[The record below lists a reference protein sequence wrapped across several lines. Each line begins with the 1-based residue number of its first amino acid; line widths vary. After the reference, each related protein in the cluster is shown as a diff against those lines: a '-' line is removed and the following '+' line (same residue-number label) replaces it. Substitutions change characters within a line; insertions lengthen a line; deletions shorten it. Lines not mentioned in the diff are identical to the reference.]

1 MKRYPFLDLATVN
14 APYIDALREAADR
27 VLCSGRY
34 IGGSEVEALERWLC
48 SYTGT
53 GYAVGVSTGLDAL
66 RLIIEGYKV
75 LGRLSEGDEV
85 IVPGNTYVA
94 SVLAIS
100 QAGLRPVLV
109 DPDET
114 TMNLSGASIRNAL
127 TEKIKAVMLVHLYG
141 RVAWDKE
148 ISTLVREHGLIVV
161 EDAAQAIGAEGI
173 GRVGDAAAISFYPTK
188 NLGALGDG
196 GAIVTDDCEL
206 AKAVRALANYGSD
219 RRYHNIYKGFNCR
232 LDPIQAALIM
242 AKNHDLDLANGR
254 RRERAKLYSTLIDN
268 ALIRTPEMP
277 ADELSHVWHQY
288 VVRVA
293 DALRDEFRQFLLNNG
308 VETDIHYAVPPH
320 RQPCYY
326 NELSEFHLPT
336 TERLAD
342 EIVSLP
348 ISDCTS
354 LSDIAEI
361 CDIINRFRLSGL

>member
-1 MKRYPFLDLATVN
+1 T
-14 APYIDALREAADR
+14 
-27 VLCSGRY
+27 Y
-34 IGGSEVEALERWLC
+34 IGAHC
-48 SYTGT
+48 
-53 GYAVGVSTGLDAL
+53 AVGVSTGLDAL
-66 RLIIEGYKV
+66 RLILEAYKV

-114 TMNLSGASIRNAL
+114 TMNLSGVGIRNAL
-127 TEKIKAVMLVHLYG
+127 TEKTRAVMPVHLYG

-148 ISTLVREHGLIVV
+148 MLALVREYGLLVV
-161 EDAAQAIGAEGI
+161 EDAAQAIGAKGI
-173 GRVGDAAAISFYPTK
+173 GHFGDATAISFYPTK

-196 GAIVTDDCEL
+196 GAIVTDDGEL
-206 AKAVRALANYGSD
+206 AKTVRALANYGSD

-242 AKNHDLDLANGR
+242 VKSCDLDLANGR
-254 RRERAKLYSTLIDN
+254 RRERAELYSKLIDN

-277 ADELSHVWHQY
+277 ADGLSHVWHQY

-293 DALRDEFRQFLLNNG
+293 AALRDEFRKFLSDNG
-308 VETDIHYAVPPH
+308 VETDIHYAIPPH
-320 RQPCYY
+320 LQPCYY
-326 NELSEFHLPT
+326 KELSEFYLPV
-336 TERLAD
+336 TERMAD

-354 LSDIAEI
+354 LTDIDEI
-361 CDIINRFRLSGL
+361 CDIINRFRQTRL